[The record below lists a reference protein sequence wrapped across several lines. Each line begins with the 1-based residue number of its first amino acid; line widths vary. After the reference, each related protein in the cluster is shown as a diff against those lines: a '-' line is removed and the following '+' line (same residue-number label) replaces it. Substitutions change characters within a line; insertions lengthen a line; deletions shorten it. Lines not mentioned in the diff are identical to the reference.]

1 MTAISG
7 LISSVALGKV
17 GYYQPFLWF
26 GAVLA
31 TVGSAM
37 IHTLQLSSP
46 AAHYIGYQVIAGI
59 GVGAALQVPLIVAQ
73 GISSRAD
80 MAVAVSS
87 TLCKFS
93 TDSVRLHIVT
103 LLTTSVSQFIGG
115 TIGVSSSQA
124 IMNNRMVAQLPPP
137 LGARVLEAG
146 ATGLRQAF
154 PNPQILQEVI
164 NAYMV
169 GLKNAWS
176 FSIAMGCMA
185 FLVASAAEWK
195 SIRASNVEARNTGSA
210 AIQRA
215 TEQSSQQA
223 VQRRLK
229 DIGVAWLGPA

>member
-1 MTAISG
+1 
-7 LISSVALGKV
+7 
-17 GYYQPFLWF
+17 
-26 GAVLA
+26 
-31 TVGSAM
+31 
-37 IHTLQLSSP
+37 
-46 AAHYIGYQVIAGI
+46 
-59 GVGAALQVPLIVAQ
+59 
-73 GISSRAD
+73 
-80 MAVAVSS
+80 
-87 TLCKFS
+87 
-93 TDSVRLHIVT
+93 
-103 LLTTSVSQFIGG
+103 
-115 TIGVSSSQA
+115 
-124 IMNNRMVAQLPPP
+124 MNNRMVAQLPPP

-229 DIGVAWLGPA
+229 DIGMAWLGPAWL